1 VTQAGGEEPGVA
13 GATGSGAADAA
24 EPAATGRV
32 FDVQRFS
39 LHDGP
44 GIRTVV
50 FLKGCPLRCAWCA
63 NPESQQPGPQTAWF
77 ESLCVSCGRCVEACP
92 QGAISMDAGR
102 VRTDRRL
109 CTACGE
115 CAAACSRGAR
125 RLMGREVTVDQ
136 VMAQVRRDAPFFR
149 RSDGGVTFSGGEP
162 LSQPEFLLACLRRAR
177 RWGYHTAVETC
188 GQAHWEDL
196 RAVADVTHLFL
207 YDLKLV
213 DPSRHE
219 RLTGVRSELIVR
231 NLEKLLAKGAE
242 VTVRVPVV
250 PGANDDRES
259 LEALAAFVAGHA
271 RIRRVEL
278 LPCHALGAHKY
289 AALDLAPPS
298 LESPA
303 PGWLAAA
310 AAELG
315 RRAPG
320 VECLVTQ
327 GLG

>member
-1 VTQAGGEEPGVA
+1 LEEASATDVA
-13 GATGSGAADAA
+13 QPDAR
-24 EPAATGRV
+24 GRV

-50 FLKGCPLRCAWCA
+50 FLKGCPLRCVWCA
-63 NPESQQPGPQTAWF
+63 NPESQQSGPQIAWF
-77 ESLCVSCGRCVEACP
+77 ESLCALCGRCIPACP
-92 QGAISMDAGR
+92 QGAVSMDDGR

-109 CTACGE
+109 CTDCGE

-125 RLMGREVTVDQ
+125 RLMGRQVTAEEVMTEVG
-136 VMAQVRRDAPFFR
+136 RDAPFFR
-149 RSDGGVTFSGGEP
+149 RSGGGVTFSGGEP
-162 LSQPEFLLACLRRAR
+162 LAQAEFLLECLRRCR

-188 GQAHWEDL
+188 GHARWEDL
-196 RAVADVTHLFL
+196 RTAADVTDLFL

-213 DPSRHE
+213 DPLRHE
-219 RLTGVRSELIVR
+219 RLTGVRNERIIR
-231 NLEKLLAKGAE
+231 NLEQLLALGAG

-250 PGANDDRES
+250 PGVNDDRES
-259 LEALAAFVAGHA
+259 IAALAAFVANHPG
-271 RIRRVEL
+271 IRRVEL

-289 AALDLAPPS
+289 VALDLEPPP
-298 LESPA
+298 LVSPA
-303 PGWLAAA
+303 PERLAAA
-310 AAELG
+310 ADELA

-320 VECLVTQ
+320 VECRARQ